1 VGRLSVDRYDLWR
14 ALGQQLRVDSIRSTS
29 KAGSGHPTSS
39 MSAAD
44 LIAVLLSAH
53 LRYDFEKADP
63 ANDHLIFSKGHAAPL
78 LYAAFKAAGVID
90 DSELLSL
97 RRLGSR
103 LQGHPT
109 PALPWVDVA
118 TGSLGQGL
126 PIGVGIALA
135 AKQLD
140 GSPSRVWVL
149 CGDGELAE
157 GSMWEAFDYAAQ
169 MRLDNLVVI
178 VDANGLAQLGPAR
191 LGADPDL
198 LVQRLAAFGWHVI
211 NIDGH
216 DVVEIDQA
224 YAAATDPVCTAARP
238 TAIVARTLKGKG
250 VAAVEGKLSFHSR
263 LLDDPE
269 AAIQELGGQH
279 DLLIQVPKP
288 DGDANRR
295 LPTGWIAASLGEP
308 SLRHLELPG
317 YKQGDRVAVRAAFGD
332 ALSALGRIRERVV
345 VIDAEVAT
353 ATHVDRFASAHRQR
367 YFNVSVAEQQMVAL
381 AIGLQV
387 RGWTTFAV
395 TFAAFL
401 SRAYDFVRMAAV
413 SGVTLRLVG
422 SHPGVSIGPDGASQ
436 MGLED
441 LAMFRA
447 VYSSVV
453 LYPSDANQMSQ
464 LVALMAEQEGIS
476 YLRSTRAVLPVI
488 YEASEQF
495 RIGGSQVVRSSER
508 DDVTIVGAGI
518 TLHEALR
525 AAELLEQDDLQARV
539 IDCYSVKPIDAATVR
554 AAARVT
560 GGRLVTVEDHWP
572 EGGLGDAVL
581 DVFADAAERP
591 RITKLAVSSMPGAG
605 TQDELLAAAGINAE
619 HIATAARRLCRAL
632 PCHHTPADPSAGPLG
647 VDRPRPEP

>member
-1 VGRLSVDRYDLWR
+1 
-14 ALGQQLRVDSIRSTS
+14 
-29 KAGSGHPTSS
+29 

-44 LIAVLLSAH
+44 LVAVLLASH
-53 LRYDFEKADP
+53 LRYDFKQPSNP

-78 LYAAFKAAGVID
+78 LYAAYKAAGAID
-90 DSELLSL
+90 DEEMMSL
-97 RRLGSR
+97 RRFGSR

-109 PALPWVDVA
+109 PTLPWVDVA

-140 GSPSRVWVL
+140 GSPCRVWVL
-149 CGDGELAE
+149 CGDGELTK
-157 GSMWEAFDYAAQ
+157 GSMWEAFDYAAS
-169 MRLDNLVVI
+169 MRLDNLVVV

-191 LGADPDL
+191 LGANPDL
-198 LVQRLAAFGWHVI
+198 LVQRLVAFGWHVVD
-211 NIDGH
+211 IDGH

-224 YAAATDPVCTAARP
+224 YAAATDPALTAVRP

-250 VAAVEGKLSFHSR
+250 VAAVEGKIGFHSR
-263 LLDDPE
+263 LLANPE
-269 AAIQELGGQH
+269 AAIQELGGQRN
-279 DLLIQVPKP
+279 LLIQVAKP
-288 DGDANRR
+288 DDDSNGQLR
-295 LPTGWIAASLGEP
+295 TGWTVASLTESTP
-308 SLRHLELPG
+308 PVLELPG
-317 YKQGDRVAVRAAFGD
+317 YKKGDQVAVRAAFGE
-332 ALSALGRIRERVV
+332 ALSALGRIKDKVV
-345 VIDAEVAT
+345 VVDAEVAT
-353 ATHVDRFASAHRQR
+353 ATYVDRFADAHSQR
-367 YFNVSVAEQQMVAL
+367 YFNVSIAEQLMVAI

-387 RGWTTFAV
+387 RGWTAFAA

-401 SRAYDFVRMAAV
+401 SRAFDFVRMAAV

-447 VYSSVV
+447 VHGSVV
-453 LYPSDANQMSQ
+453 LYPCDANQMSQ
-464 LVALMAEQEGIS
+464 LLALMAEQEGVS

-488 YEASEQF
+488 YETSDQF
-495 RIGGSQVVRSSER
+495 RIGGSQVVHASEH

-518 TLHEALR
+518 ALHEAMR
-525 AAELLEQDDLQARV
+525 AAELLEQHDLRARV
-539 IDCYSVKPIDAATVR
+539 IDCYSVKPIDAATLR
-554 AAARVT
+554 AAARAT

-581 DVFADAAERP
+581 EVFGDVEERP

-605 TQDELLAAAGINAE
+605 TQDQLLAAAGINAE
-619 HIATAARRLCRAL
+619 HIAMAARRLC
-632 PCHHTPADPSAGPLG
+632 HTVARQDTP
-647 VDRPRPEP
+647 V